1 MNYPLI
7 WDNLVAY
14 SMQIGLL
21 VGLAAF
27 VPGVLR
33 LRLPAGR
40 LAYWHMLLG
49 ACLLLPALRPWK
61 QAVVTLS
68 SYVPPSAPAAVVLH
82 AAPVT
87 AIDWV
92 EIALFVMLGGIAIRM
107 IWLASGLWRLSRLR
121 KHSAPLTPESSW
133 SVEADIRISDAIS
146 SPVTFGY
153 LKPTVLLPANFHEL
167 EASAQEAILCHEVL
181 HVRRKDW
188 LFTVA
193 EELVRCVFWF
203 HPAIWWL
210 LGEIGLAREQVVDR
224 EVVEVTRSRDEYVD
238 ALLAIAGATPRLDL
252 APAPLF
258 LRKRHLKQRVVSIM
272 KEVRMSKTRSISSLA
287 AGLGILAAACWMV
300 TATFPLAAAPQMVT
314 DGPGVTVDA
323 GGSVL
328 HRGSVMYP
336 AAALAKRI
344 QGIVTVEATVD
355 SSGNVVD
362 TRVLSGPMELRKA
375 AQQSVLTWHFAMD
388 TSSTTRQVKVNFDLT
403 GVPEPTYTRLTTS
416 DLAPPTMDAASRA
429 AAEAKVAALRS
440 QITDQAK
447 QAQDPA
453 QRQQAMAK
461 LNELQSTMNALQ
473 TRIGPPSIDGRR
485 LNRIDVQ
492 GLNDTMRN
500 DLMSRLGVHIGD
512 TMTPEMMERVRK
524 SAMEFDEHI
533 MVGTMYGKDNEV
545 TLSLRMPGASPGGVI
560 GGVISST
567 PSVGYATT
575 SDAKPN
581 VPGRITI
588 GGNVQQAKLIR
599 QPKPVYP
606 PLAKQARISGVV
618 HLAAI
623 IGKEGNVIDLK
634 VISGHPLLIPSA
646 LEAVQLWVYQQTLL
660 NGEPVEVSTQIDV
673 NYTLADEPI
682 QQ

>member
-1 MNYPLI
+1 L
-7 WDNLVAY
+7 
-14 SMQIGLL
+14 
-21 VGLAAF
+21 
-27 VPGVLR
+27 
-33 LRLPAGR
+33 
-40 LAYWHMLLG
+40 
-49 ACLLLPALRPWK
+49 
-61 QAVVTLS
+61 T
-68 SYVPPSAPAAVVLH
+68 SYVPPSAPTPVVLH
-82 AAPVT
+82 APPVT
-87 AIDWV
+87 AIDWT
-92 EIALFVMLGGIAIRM
+92 EISLFVLLGGMAIRM
-107 IWLASGLWRLSRLR
+107 IWLATGLWRLSRLR
-121 KHSAPLTPESSW
+121 KHSTPLPVASSW

-153 LKPTVLLPANFHEL
+153 IQPTVLLPANFHEL

-188 LFTVA
+188 LWTVA

-328 HRGSVMYP
+328 HRGSVSYP
-336 AAALAKRI
+336 PSALMKRV
-344 QGIVTVEATVD
+344 QGVVTVEATVD
-355 SSGNVVD
+355 STGNVVD
-362 TRVLSGPMELRKA
+362 TRVLSGSMELRRA

-403 GVPEPTYTRLTTS
+403 GVPEASFTQLTGS
-416 DLAPPTMDAASRA
+416 VLAPPAMDAASRA
-429 AAEAKVAALRS
+429 EAEAKVSALRS
-440 QITDQAK
+440 QITEQAK
-447 QAQDPA
+447 QMQDPA
-453 QRQQAMAK
+453 KTQDPAKRQETMAK
-461 LNELQSTMNALQ
+461 LSEMQATMNALQ
-473 TRIGPPSIDGRR
+473 TRMGPPTMEGRR
-485 LNRIDVQ
+485 LNQINVQ

-500 DLMSRLGVHIGD
+500 DLMSRLGVHVGD
-512 TMTPEMMERVRK
+512 TMNSAALERVRK
-524 SAMEFDEHI
+524 AAMEFDEH
-533 MVGTMYGKDNEV
+533 MQVGTMYGKDNEV
-545 TLSLRMPGASPGGVI
+545 SLMLMMPGARAGGAV
-560 GGVISST
+560 GSG
-567 PSVGYATT
+567 PSVGFASTEP
-575 SDAKPN
+575 KPN

-588 GGNVQQAKLIR
+588 GGNVQSAKLIR

-623 IGKEGNVIDLK
+623 ISKEGQVIDLK

-646 LEAVQLWVYQQTLL
+646 LEAVQQWVYQQTLL

-673 NYTLADEPI
+673 NYTLSDEIP
-682 QQ
+682 Q